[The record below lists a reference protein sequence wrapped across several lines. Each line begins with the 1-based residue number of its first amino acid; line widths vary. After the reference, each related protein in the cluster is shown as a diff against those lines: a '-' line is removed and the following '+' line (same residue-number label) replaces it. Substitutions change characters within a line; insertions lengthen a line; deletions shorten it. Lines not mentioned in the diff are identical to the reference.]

1 MDLVHYISY
10 RKTPFTH
17 KTQIMKLKLYI
28 LLLTI
33 AGFSAP
39 LFGQVTVEG
48 QVMDAATNE
57 PMIGVTVR
65 TSEGTG
71 AVTNYD
77 GQYTVEADV
86 SSTITFTYI
95 GYKTV
100 VEEVYAEEEGNTIIN
115 VKMEV
120 ASSILDAVT
129 VTTSRYEKNIL
140 KEAVSIDIIDPA
152 FLANNQITRLDQMI
166 SKVPGVQIIDGQASV
181 RGSGFSFGAGSRVSV
196 IVDGLPLLAPE
207 GSTIPWNYIP
217 IENIAQI
224 EVLKGATSV
233 LYGTSAMNGII
244 NVQTAYPTGEPSTT
258 WQTYAGVYANPEKEY
273 QVWWQDKPQPHN
285 YGTYISH
292 RRKIGKKFDL
302 VLGAHSHKE
311 LSYLQGANE
320 ERNRFNFNTRYRITD
335 NLSVGVNG
343 NIMEYSQ
350 GFWSF
355 WQDGDTAALL
365 PTAPIGMDSYFSRNF
380 DPYLTYFDPFGNQ
393 HSIKT
398 RFYDVTFLRSR
409 NVPNTVASV
418 NHFEYQFNRRFKNNI
433 SLSGGV
439 SRQVFDIQSPLFG
452 LDTITRA
459 PGQFGGYINSIYA
472 QAERTLLDDRLTV
485 TVGSR
490 WETYAFEDN
499 EQVGF
504 PVMRVASSFAIT
516 PKDIIR
522 TNFGQGYRLPSLL
535 EQFVNYNS
543 GVQNF
548 PNPELRPEIGG
559 SYELGYK
566 RAFDKKGI
574 QGYLDAVIFFN
585 DYTDLIEPVFGFYNE
600 DTTGQTIQD
609 INNYGFK
616 NLNITEARILG
627 LELGGQLN
635 GQIGDV
641 NYRLWSGYT
650 YTFPAN
656 LATDTTNLRDGG
668 FFLKS
673 AVNSIFSLD
682 SSLQEGILNYRNLH
696 NYRFDLEL
704 TYKSLTVG
712 LAANY
717 QSRMINVDDLL
728 VGEGYFGE
736 LMEFFNGGNDVF
748 PGVKDYRATHTTGDW
763 VFDIRFNYE
772 ITDKVRLNFVVN
784 NVFNREYSLRVGRIS
799 PPRLMSLKM
808 EVGI

>member
-1 MDLVHYISY
+1 
-10 RKTPFTH
+10 
-17 KTQIMKLKLYI
+17 MKLKVYLFLI
-28 LLLTI
+28 TI
-33 AGFSAP
+33 GFSTS
-39 LFGQVTVEG
+39 LLGQVIIEG
-48 QVMDAATNE
+48 QVVDAKTDE
-57 PMIGVTVR
+57 PMIGVTVYA
-65 TSEGTG
+65 S
-71 AVTNYD
+71 D
-77 GQYTVEADV
+77 GQGTMTDFDGKYSIETAVGQ
-86 SSTITFTYI
+86 TMTFSFI
-95 GYKTV
+95 GYKSIIARVDSQAAT
-100 VEEVYAEEEGNTIIN
+100 TIRLD
-115 VKMEV
+115 VKMEE
-120 ASSILDAVT
+120 ATSILDAVT

-152 FLANNQITRLDQMI
+152 FLANNQVTQLDQII

-244 NVQTAYPTGEPSTT
+244 NVQTAYPTSEPSTT
-258 WQTYAGVYANPEKEY
+258 WQTYAGVYSNPEKEY

-320 ERNRFNFNTRYRITD
+320 QRNRFNFNTRYRITD
-335 NLSVGVNG
+335 HLSVGVNG
-343 NIMEYSQ
+343 NIMEYNQ

-365 PTAPIGMDSYFSRNF
+365 PTASIGLDSYFSRNF
-380 DPYLTYFDPFGNQ
+380 DPYLTYFDPLGNQ
-393 HSIKT
+393 HAIKT

-409 NVPNTVASV
+409 NVPNTVAAV

-433 SLSGGV
+433 NLSAGV

-452 LDTITRA
+452 YDTTAMA
-459 PGQFGGYINSIYA
+459 PARFGGYINSIYA
-472 QAERTLLDDRLTV
+472 QVERTLLDDRLTV
-485 TVGSR
+485 TLGSR
-490 WETYAFEDN
+490 WETYAFEDK

-522 TNFGQGYRLPSLL
+522 TNFGQGYRLPSIL
-535 EQFVNYNS
+535 EQFVDYNS

-559 SYELGYK
+559 SYEFGYK
-566 RAFDKKGI
+566 RAFDKKSI
-574 QGYLDAVIFFN
+574 QGYLDAVVFFN

-600 DTTGQTIQD
+600 DTTGQTIAD

-616 NLNITEARILG
+616 NINITEARILG
-627 LELGGQLN
+627 AELGGQLN
-635 GQIGDV
+635 GQIGEV

-656 LATDTTNLRDGG
+656 LATDTTNLRAGG

-712 LAANY
+712 VAANY

-736 LMEFFNGGNDVF
+736 LMEFFNDGNDVF
-748 PGVKDYRATHTTGDW
+748 PGVKTYRATHTTGDW
-763 VFDIRFNYE
+763 VFDLRLNYE
-772 ITDKVRLNFVVN
+772 ITEKVRLNFVIN
-784 NVFNREYSLRVGRIS
+784 NVFNHEYSLRVGRIS
-799 PPRLMSLKM
+799 PPRLMTLKM